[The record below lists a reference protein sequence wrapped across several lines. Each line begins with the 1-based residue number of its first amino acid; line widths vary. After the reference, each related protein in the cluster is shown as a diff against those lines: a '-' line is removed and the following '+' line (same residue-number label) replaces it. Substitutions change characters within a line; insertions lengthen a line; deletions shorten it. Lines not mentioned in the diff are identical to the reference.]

1 VTGPVLVAVADGSL
15 RETEM
20 IRIFPAPV
28 SASAVKE
35 LSSPGVDPES
45 HAPSKA
51 RAVKIE
57 RVFDLPI
64 NTSCNDFDVVI
75 AWDQENAMQFIT
87 QHEFSDSKR
96 HQNDKP
102 RPIKPRF

>member
-1 VTGPVLVAVADGSL
+1 
-15 RETEM
+15 
-20 IRIFPAPV
+20 
-28 SASAVKE
+28 VKE

-64 NTSCNDFDVVI
+64 NTSCNDFAVVI
-75 AWDQENAMQFIT
+75 A
-87 QHEFSDSKR
+87 
-96 HQNDKP
+96 
-102 RPIKPRF
+102 